1 MYSMLSYH
9 LDFKVCKKILILRIF
24 CVFVGTLP
32 PLKSLIPKQKGQH
45 TIRHLISPVSPSVI
59 NTATQPQDSVMETNS
74 IKSVQE
80 LLLGEKSVLSGVF
93 PTDIPTSNC
102 HQTSAL
108 LTQLASLVQGT
119 AQTNQLEVAGLDNP
133 DQLEGIDNNFLQNS
147 TASTD
152 IQIASLQSVIN
163 LILTNPSLQNSSTCQ
178 ALLNI
183 LNQSS
188 SDSTPTTDIISTPQN
203 VDISQLLNGDVSVQA
218 GQSSSESP
226 SVLPPVPTPS
236 QSAGSTLALTSIV
249 PSIPSTL
256 PGISPLSIQSTS
268 VPAPVVTD
276 TSQSRPIDTSQVTYI
291 RQLINSQVPY
301 TDPSSLGQTANQMI
315 SIKHDPSLSSAQ
327 SLLISSDHLEQFYAV
342 TTSSDTMAVDNL
354 LQSTSNT
361 QVAG

>member
-1 MYSMLSYH
+1 
-9 LDFKVCKKILILRIF
+9 
-24 CVFVGTLP
+24 
-32 PLKSLIPKQKGQH
+32 
-45 TIRHLISPVSPSVI
+45 
-59 NTATQPQDSVMETNS
+59 METNS

-80 LLLGEKSVLSGVF
+80 PLLGEKSVLSGVF
-93 PTDIPTSNC
+93 PTEIPTSNC

-203 VDISQLLNGDVSVQA
+203 VDISHLLNGDVSVQT

-226 SVLPPVPTPS
+226 SVLPPVPPS

-256 PGISPLSIQSTS
+256 PGISPLSSQSTS

-276 TSQSRPIDTSQVTYI
+276 TSQSQPIDASQVTYI